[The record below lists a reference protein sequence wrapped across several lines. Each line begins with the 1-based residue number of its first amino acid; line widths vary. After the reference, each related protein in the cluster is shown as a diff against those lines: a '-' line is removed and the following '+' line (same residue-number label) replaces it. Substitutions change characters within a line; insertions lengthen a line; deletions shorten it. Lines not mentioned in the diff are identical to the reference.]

1 MKFVCF
7 SLCLCLA
14 HGGAVSLVMAS
25 SQCGPQ
31 RELNQTPTWAVAG
44 VCTVIILISIL
55 LEKLLHKLG
64 TWFTER
70 HKRALFEALEKVKA
84 ELMVLGF
91 ISLILTF
98 SQNYILKICIPA
110 EVANSML
117 PCAAETDHHNTEEE
131 EEEHHRRLLW
141 FQRRVLAGADTAT
154 NCKEVMFFIAFLP
167 EVIVG
172 WHCLLLI
179 GSCFMVSRKGAFYL
193 LIRLFFVMHHLYLTK
208 LIGCSLQGDVP
219 LISANGLHQLHILI
233 FFLAVFHVM
242 YSFIT
247 MMLGRLKIRGW
258 KEWEKET
265 SSHDYEFSN
274 DPSRFRLT
282 HETSF
287 VRAHTKFWTRIP
299 VFFYIGCFCRQF
311 FRSVTKSDYLTLRN
325 GFITVMVWFVTQVHL
340 APGSK
345 FNFQQYIKRSLE
357 DDFKLVVGVSPVLW
371 ASFVVFLLLNVDGW
385 QALFW
390 ASTIPVII
398 ILAVG
403 TELQSILT
411 KMALEITEKHAV
423 VQGMPL
429 VQGSDQYFW
438 FGRPQLVLHLI
449 HFALFQNAFQITY
462 FLWIWYA
469 FGLKSCFH
477 ASLELAILK
486 VSIGV
491 GVLLLCSYITLP
503 LYALVT
509 QMGSNMKKA
518 VFDEQTSKALKKWHM
533 AVKKKQAATVKGRK
547 SSVRTLGSSSGD
559 ASPLS
564 VDASSTGRNLLS
576 SGSSAHTL
584 HRFKTTG
591 HSTRSHYA
599 YQDDSELSDMET
611 DPLSPTASSSSIHM
625 SLIGKSRRDHLHLQ
639 VDDHEEPKGGHIAV
653 PEVVNV
659 ATSDSLLDHRH
670 VEDEITRDSN
680 NNTEDFSFVKPAGPL
695 KQP

>member
-1 MKFVCF
+1 MELVWLA
-7 SLCLCLA
+7 LCLWLV
-14 HGGAVSLVMAS
+14 HGGGIAVVMAS
-25 SQCGPQ
+25 GGQCGPQ

-44 VCTVIILISIL
+44 VCAVIIVISII
-55 LEKLLHKLG
+55 LEKILHKLG
-64 TWFTER
+64 AWFTER

-91 ISLILTF
+91 ISLLLTF
-98 SQNYILKICIPA
+98 LQNFILKICIPV

-117 PCAAETDHHNTEEE
+117 PCQAEIEHKTEE

-141 FQRRVLAGADTAT
+141 FEHRVLAGADTAT
-154 NCKEVMFFIAFLP
+154 SCKE
-167 EVIVG
+167 
-172 WHCLLLI
+172 
-179 GSCFMVSRKGAFYL
+179 
-193 LIRLFFVMHHLYLTK
+193 
-208 LIGCSLQGDVP
+208 GDVP

-258 KEWEKET
+258 KEWERET

-287 VRAHTKFWTRIP
+287 VRAHTKCWTRIP
-299 VFFYIGCFCRQF
+299 IFFYIGCFCRQF
-311 FRSVTKSDYLTLRN
+311 FRSVSKSDYMTLRN
-325 GFITVMVWFVTQVHL
+325 GFITVHL

-371 ASFVVFLLLNVDGW
+371 ASFVVFLLLNVNGW

-469 FGLKSCFH
+469 FGMKSCFH
-477 ASLELAILK
+477 ANIKLAILK

-491 GVLLLCSYITLP
+491 GVLLLTSYITLP

-533 AVKKKQAATVKGRK
+533 AVKKKKQAGTVKGRK
-547 SSVRTLGSSSGD
+547 SSVRTLTLNSSTSSG
-559 ASPLS
+559 
-564 VDASSTGRNLLS
+564 
-576 SGSSAHTL
+576 HTL

-599 YQDDSELSDMET
+599 YHDDSELSDMET
-611 DPLSPTASSSSIHM
+611 EAVSPTAASSSVHV
-625 SLIGKSRRDHLHLQ
+625 SLINRSRRDLLEHAG
-639 VDDHEEPKGGHIAV
+639 DDI
-653 PEVVNV
+653 VN
-659 ATSDSLLDHRH
+659 ASD
-670 VEDEITRDSN
+670 I
-680 NNTEDFSFVKPAGPL
+680 EDFSFVKPAGPL